1 MFQQETADESTLSQA
16 WKEDQAGR
24 KYRQKKEVMYGNGY
38 SSALVLFES
47 DGRSLLLIWSWLDEL
62 VI

>member
-1 MFQQETADESTLSQA
+1 MFQQKAADESTPSQD

-24 KYRQKKEVMYGNGY
+24 KYGQKKEAVYGNGY

-47 DGRSLLLIWSWLDEL
+47 DGRSLLLIWP
-62 VI
+62 

>member
-1 MFQQETADESTLSQA
+1 MFQQKTADESTLSQA

-24 KYRQKKEVMYGNGY
+24 KYGQKKEVMYGNGY

-47 DGRSLLLIWSWLDEL
+47 DGRILLLIWSWSDEL